1 MKRDRLWLLA
11 LLFLIVTLILLI
23 RLFDL
28 QIIHYRFYKE
38 RAQEQR
44 RRVISL
50 AADRGDITDRRGHLL
65 ASSLDSYSLY
75 VNPRE
80 FTSNEVLSKL
90 LGEPTGPFDRRKL
103 FAWVKRKVG
112 EDLYKKIKAAEIPG
126 IYFLTEKRRVYPKGH
141 LASQILGFVG
151 LDNEGL
157 SGVELAYERSLM
169 GKEGKIITESDPLGY
184 ELLAVRDK
192 SIEDASP
199 GMVLTLTLDE
209 TIQYIAEREIQKAVR
224 AYSAQAGC
232 VIVMEVKTGE
242 ILALAGKPDFDPN
255 EYTQFDPKSWKT
267 RALDVY
273 EPGSTFKVITT
284 ASALEEGVI
293 DLETRL
299 KPLGSIKIAD
309 KTIENSHPI
318 KLEGRSYISVSQV
331 LEQSINTG
339 AVQIA
344 LKLGPERFYRN
355 IKKFG
360 FGEPTRVGLW
370 GESRGLLYPYE
381 KWNKPDIGMISFGQ
395 TIAVTPLQLISAIG
409 SIANQG
415 KRVRPILVKKIESVD
430 GSFIKTFTPEE
441 AGRALSEK
449 TAQKMVQLMENV
461 VLYGSGRKAR
471 LSNYRTAGKTG
482 TAQKSIPGRRGY
494 LKDRYIASFIG
505 FAPLR
510 DPRLVTLVIV
520 DDPRGVIW
528 GETVAGPTFKVIM
541 EESLRYLNVP
551 PDIGYN

>member
-1 MKRDRLWLLA
+1 MKRDRLLVLA
-11 LLFLIVTLILLI
+11 LLFIILTLILLI
-23 RLFDL
+23 RLIDL
-28 QIIHYRFYKE
+28 QIVHHRFYRE

-44 RRVISL
+44 RRVINL
-50 AADRGDITDRRGHLL
+50 AADRGDITDRQGHLL
-65 ASSLDSYSLY
+65 ASSLDTYSLY

-90 LGEPTGPFDRRKL
+90 LGEPTGPFDKRKL

-112 EDLYKKIKAAEIPG
+112 EDLYKKITAAQVPG
-126 IYFLTEKRRVYPKGH
+126 VYFLKEKRRVYPKAH
-141 LASQILGFVG
+141 LASQVLGFVG

-157 SGVELAYERSLM
+157 SGVELAYEKYLK
-169 GKEGKIITESDPLGY
+169 GKEGRIVTESDPGGF

-199 GMVLTLTLDE
+199 GMVLTLTIDE
-209 TIQYIAEREIQKAVR
+209 TIQYIAEREIQKAIQ
-224 AYSAQAGC
+224 AYSAQAGA
-232 VIVMEVKTGE
+232 VIVMEIETGE

-255 EYTQFDPKSWKT
+255 EYTKFNPKTWKT

-273 EPGSTFKVITT
+273 EPGSTFKVITC
-284 ASALEEGVI
+284 AAGLEEGVI
-293 DLETRL
+293 DIETRL
-299 KPLGSIKIAD
+299 KPLDSVKIAD

-318 KLEGRSYISVSQV
+318 KWDKPYLSISKM

-344 LKLGPERFYRN
+344 LKLGPERLYRN
-355 IKKFG
+355 LKKFG
-360 FGEPTRVGLW
+360 FGGSTTVGLW
-370 GESRGLLYPYE
+370 GESRGLLYPWQ

-415 KRVRPILVKKIESVD
+415 KRVKPILVKKIESVD
-430 GSFIKTFTPEE
+430 GSFVKTFAPEE
-441 AGRALSEK
+441 AGRTVSEK
-449 TAQKMVQLMENV
+449 TAREMIRLMENV

-482 TAQKSIPGRRGY
+482 TAQKAIPGRRGY
-494 LKDRYIASFIG
+494 LKDRYVASFIG
-505 FAPLR
+505 FAPLK

-520 DDPRGVIW
+520 DDPKGVIW
-528 GETVAGPTFKVIM
+528 GETVAGPTFKAIM

>member
-1 MKRDRLWLLA
+1 L
-11 LLFLIVTLILLI
+11 TLILLI
-23 RLFDL
+23 RLIDL
-28 QIIHYRFYKE
+28 QIVHHRFYRE

-44 RRVISL
+44 RRVINL
-50 AADRGDITDRRGHLL
+50 AADRGDITDRQGHLL
-65 ASSLDSYSLY
+65 ASSLDTYSLY

-90 LGEPTGPFDRRKL
+90 LGEPTGPFDKRKL

-112 EDLYKKIKAAEIPG
+112 EDLYKKITAAQVPG
-126 IYFLTEKRRVYPKGH
+126 VYFLKETRRVYPKAH
-141 LASQILGFVG
+141 LASQVLGFVG

-157 SGVELAYERSLM
+157 SGVELAYEKYLK
-169 GKEGKIITESDPLGY
+169 GKEGRIVTESDPGGF

-199 GMVLTLTLDE
+199 GMVLTLTIDE
-209 TIQYIAEREIQKAVR
+209 TIQYIAEREIQKAIQ
-224 AYSAQAGC
+224 AYSAQAGA
-232 VIVMEVKTGE
+232 VIVMEIETGE

-255 EYTQFDPKSWKT
+255 EYTKFNPKTWKT

-273 EPGSTFKVITT
+273 EPGSTFKVITC
-284 ASALEEGVI
+284 AAGLEEGVI
-293 DLETRL
+293 DIETRL
-299 KPLGSIKIAD
+299 KPLDSVKIAD

-318 KLEGRSYISVSQV
+318 KWDKPYLSISKM

-344 LKLGPERFYRN
+344 LKLGPERLYRN
-355 IKKFG
+355 LKKFG
-360 FGEPTRVGLW
+360 FGGSTTVGLW
-370 GESRGLLYPYE
+370 GESRGLLYPWQ

-415 KRVRPILVKKIESVD
+415 KRVKPILVKKIESVD
-430 GSFIKTFTPEE
+430 GSFVKTFAPEE
-441 AGRALSEK
+441 AGRTVSEK
-449 TAQKMVQLMENV
+449 TAREMIRLMENV

-482 TAQKSIPGRRGY
+482 TAQKAIPGRRGY
-494 LKDRYIASFIG
+494 LKDRYVASFIG
-505 FAPLR
+505 FAPLK

-520 DDPRGVIW
+520 DDPKGVIW
-528 GETVAGPTFKVIM
+528 GETVAGPTFKAIM